1 MKIYSH
7 LESTTLTNQYLVINE
22 ETREGIMIDVP
33 AIDSWMIRHIEER
46 KIDLRAILLTHTHE
60 NHSGGLGTIFKIYNP
75 EVYSY
80 IPRIGGMYVHQVMD
94 GETLTI
100 AGLEVKG
107 IHVPGHSL
115 DSMCWKIGKALF
127 TGDTLLS
134 GEVGGTQGL
143 IEKEVL
149 IRGINTKLMSLDDNT
164 LVYPGHGPLTKIRIE
179 RYFNQDLLEGDL
191 FYHS

>member
-22 ETREGIMIDVP
+22 DTKEGILIDVP
-33 AIDSWMIRHIEER
+33 AIDTWMISHIEKA
-46 KIDLRAILLTHTHE
+46 KINLRAVLLTHTHE
-60 NHSGGLGTIFKIYNP
+60 NHAGGLGTIFKIYSP
-75 EVYSY
+75 EVYSF
-80 IPRIGGMYVHQVMD
+80 IPRIGDRYVREVHD
-94 GETLTI
+94 GERLSI
-100 AGLEVKG
+100 AGLGVEA

-115 DSMCWKIGKALF
+115 DSICWKIGNALF

-149 IRGINTKLMSLDDNT
+149 IKGINEKLMSLDDNT
-164 LVYPGHGPLTKIRIE
+164 LIYPGHGPLTRVRIE
-179 RYFNQDLLEGDL
+179 RYFNQDLLEGNL